1 VFAIISDSR
10 YSVKRSAEKHQ
21 EKSKMLTVEQVKDA
35 LHDRKLRVVAEETG
49 LSYDTVWRVSTG
61 NNVRVSYDVI
71 KRLSD
76 YLTASVASN
85 G

>member
-1 VFAIISDSR
+1 
-10 YSVKRSAEKHQ
+10 
-21 EKSKMLTVEQVKDA
+21 MMTLEQVKDA